1 MEKIDIIK
9 TIKDG
14 CTLGFKNFWPLVLTS
29 LLYVITCWI
38 PYVNVGTT
46 VGFYKAIIAIGK
58 GEKIDPL
65 AIFNKENYAY
75 FSDFFLLMGLM
86 CMGMIVAG
94 LLFLAPVMAIAWM
107 FAFFFMIDKKLPAL
121 KALNLSYKATLGEKW
136 RILAILL
143 LCGLAIGIATAIFA
157 WIPYIG
163 WLFVLAIT
171 VLSMAIM
178 MAVESVMFNH
188 FSKKADAIKE

>member
-14 CTLGFKNFWPLVLTS
+14 CTLGFKNFWMLLLTA
-29 LLYVITCWI
+29 LLFVITCWI

-46 VGFYKAIIAIGK
+46 VGFYKAIIAIGR

-75 FSDFFLLMGLM
+75 FSDFFLLMGLST
-86 CMGMIVAG
+86 MGYVVAFFMG
-94 LLFLAPVMAIAWM
+94 LLPVMAIAWM
-107 FAFFFMIDKKLPAL
+107 FAMFFLIDKKLPAL
-121 KALNLSYKATLGEKW
+121 KALGLSYKATLGEKW

-143 LCGLAIGIATAIFA
+143 LCGLAFGIASCILGL
-157 WIPYIG
+157 IPYLGGLLVFAASIV
-163 WLFVLAIT
+163 F
-171 VLSMAIM
+171 MAIM
-178 MAVESVMFNH
+178 MAVESIMYNH
-188 FSKKADAIKE
+188 FSQKADAIKE